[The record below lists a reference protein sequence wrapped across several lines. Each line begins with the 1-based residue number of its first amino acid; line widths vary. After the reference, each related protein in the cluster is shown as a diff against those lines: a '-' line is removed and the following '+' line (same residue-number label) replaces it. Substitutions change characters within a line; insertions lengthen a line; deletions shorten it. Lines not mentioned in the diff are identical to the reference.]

1 MKHFYRIEAPCPGG
15 CGSTKIS
22 QKGGYL
28 RNGYSG
34 DGCTSHE
41 NSFESCLKSFIN
53 VVRACPCT
61 KEEGRW
67 REFPDF
73 VTTDQW
79 FVENVRSWV
88 LEKTYESRSY
98 SGDGTETHWR
108 RYYTHRNYG
117 VSDSEGVE
125 A

>member
-22 QKGGYL
+22 QKGGYHKD
-28 RNGYSG
+28 GYSG
-34 DGCTSHE
+34 HGCASQE
-41 NSFESCLKSFIN
+41 NALESAMKSYVN

-67 REFPDF
+67 VEFPDF
-73 VTTDQW
+73 VAKDEW
-79 FVENVRSWV
+79 FVENVRNWV
-88 LEKTYESRSY
+88 LEKTYDSRPYSDEAES
-98 SGDGTETHWR
+98 HWR
-108 RYYTHRNYG
+108 RYYTLRDDG
-117 VSDSEGVE
+117 VSDPEEVK